1 MFYQA
6 FKLTQIFCMV
16 SDWFKTVWNGFLW
29 KCSPRDIL
37 PVFLA
42 WVYFLK
48 WFHFLTCDL
57 HLFSPFYFLFW
68 IGQINQSCHCQI
80 WGFYQ
85 FEVFIIFRPTVKE
98 VTVSIANDNRD
109 MMILILILIT
119 TISMN
124 LDTVIKRVQVLISS
138 WYEAMTDSNDV
149 IWHDDD
155 NDNDDDDDGNL
166 VRRKGGT
173 KDLTT
178 RCWKTEHQP
187 MTLIIIVIIIMIMMM
202 IIDDHHN
209 CDDDDDVVTSGRA
222 WSHPCY
228 PKYEIWAKICCMMG
242 GLMTMVL
249 HLSCLQKRS
258 STLPSQLG
266 QGPAAWGLTQGLWWC
281 LHYADAQPVR

>member
-1 MFYQA
+1 MDSNVLHG
-6 FKLTQIFCMV
+6 FKFV
-16 SDWFKTVWNGFLW
+16 SNWFKTVWNGFSW

-37 PVFLA
+37 PVCLA
-42 WVYFLK
+42 WVYFPK
-48 WFHFLTCDL
+48 WFHFLTCNL

-80 WGFYQ
+80 GGFCH
-85 FEVFIIFRPTVKE
+85 FTVKE

-124 LDTVIKRVQVLISS
+124 LDTVINRVQVLISS
-138 WYEAMTDSNDV
+138 WYEAMTDYSNDV

-228 PKYEIWAKICCMMG
+228 PKYEIWAKICCMIDDDG
-242 GLMTMVL
+242 APPVLPAKEGLHPPLPAWPGPRRLGADTR
-249 HLSCLQKRS
+249 LSN
-258 STLPSQLG
+258 
-266 QGPAAWGLTQGLWWC
+266 
-281 LHYADAQPVR
+281 YAHAYVYTGCFFHWYPL